1 MDNTVD
7 RDVLV
12 SRVVDGRASGE
23 DWAALRRLAAREP
36 EVWDEI
42 EAFGSMHSSM
52 CAAVDVELARC
63 AAVDLDAP
71 EHEVFHQRVRIARS
85 WGGWLVAAA
94 VLLAWSLNLPM
105 QPSSSMTATSS
116 IGPDLGSSYIRVDEP
131 VDALRA
137 YVNRG
142 REAGTVVGLVPDV
155 QVLETRSAPD
165 GSGLEVLLVR
175 QIIER
180 QRVDQVY
187 RWTQDEAGNLIPIK
201 VVIRPASD
209 KPF

>member
-12 SRVVDGRASGE
+12 SRVVDGGASGE
-23 DWAALRRLAAREP
+23 DWVALRKLAEREP
-36 EVWDEI
+36 GIWGELEEVQ
-42 EAFGSMHSSM
+42 SMQAAM
-52 CAAVDVELARC
+52 CAAVDVELTRC
-63 AAVDLDAP
+63 ASVELP
-71 EHEVFHQRVRIARS
+71 TPGHEVFHQRVRTARS
-85 WGGWLVAAA
+85 WGGWLIAAA
-94 VLLAWSLNLPM
+94 VMLAWSLNLPM
-105 QPSSSMTATSS
+105 QNTRNMASTSS

-142 REAGTVVGLVPDV
+142 REAGTVVGLIPDV
-155 QVLETRSAPD
+155 QVIETRTSPD
-165 GSGLEVLLVR
+165 GTGLEVLLVR
-175 QIIER
+175 RIIER

-201 VVIRPASD
+201 AVV
-209 KPF
+209 KPTSNEPF